1 MIDYH
6 LHTKRCGHATGLPE
20 DYLLRAEAI
29 GLQEI
34 GFSDHFPLSLLGHTP
49 KAKVTM
55 ESEELV
61 DYIQDIEKLK
71 EKARIMKVKV
81 GIEIDY
87 FPEVEEKIGRLLEE
101 YAFDYVIGSIHFI
114 GDWDFTHPAYAEG
127 YRNLDIDRLYVEYFE
142 LIEKACRSR
151 LFDIIGHIDVIKKFG
166 YRPGTDLGPLWLK
179 MARVL
184 RETGTCIELNT
195 SGRDAPVG
203 EFYPNQP
210 LLEACLAERVPLT
223 LGSDAHSPEQVGR
236 YFPEVKSLLS
246 EIGCRELAIFENRVI
261 SSVAL

>member
-6 LHTKRCGHATGLPE
+6 LHTMRCGHATGLPE
-20 DYLLRAEAI
+20 EYLLRAEEI

-34 GFSDHFPLSLLGHTP
+34 GFSDHFPLGLLDHKP

-55 ESEELV
+55 EPEELA

-71 EKARIMKVKV
+71 EQSRIMKIKV
-81 GIEIDY
+81 GVEIDY
-87 FPEVEEKIGRLLEE
+87 FPEAEEKISRLLEE

-114 GDWDFTHPAYAEG
+114 GEWDFTHPAYAED
-127 YRNLDIDRLYVEYFE
+127 YRNLDIDRLYAEYFK

-166 YRPGTDLGPLWLK
+166 YRPDADLDLLWLK
-179 MARVL
+179 MANVL
-184 RETGTCIELNT
+184 KRTGTCIELNT
-195 SGRDAPVG
+195 SGRDAPVD
-203 EFYPNQP
+203 EFYPNRSM
-210 LLEACLAERVPLT
+210 LEACLVENVPLT

-236 YFPEVKSLLS
+236 YFPEAKSLLS
-246 EIGCRELAIFENRVI
+246 EVGCRELAIFEKRVR